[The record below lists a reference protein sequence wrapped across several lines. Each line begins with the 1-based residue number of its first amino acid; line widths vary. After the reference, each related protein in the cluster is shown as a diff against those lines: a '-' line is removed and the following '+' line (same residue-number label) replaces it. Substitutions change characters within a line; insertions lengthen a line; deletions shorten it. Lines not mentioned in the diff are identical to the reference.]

1 MFKKLP
7 HLRLI
12 CLLMAVVLFGVSNN
26 IWSSPADAARTVEQ
40 IEAEQAQLQEKQNEL
55 YSQLALLEEQQASA
69 LEYQEVLEEQMRTI
83 EAQIVAANEDI
94 RALNAS
100 IEVLNEKIEASKEK
114 YAESLALFKERIK
127 ALYKTGKVGTL
138 EILLNSES
146 FSEYAMR
153 VEVMKSIGAH
163 DTELCNTIMEY
174 LNETEDE
181 RALLKEE
188 KAAVAELKKTLE
200 SKTEELMALNE
211 ENKALLEQLGR
222 NHAATV
228 NSLNESY
235 EYADYLANEMQEVLA
250 AMATPTPA
258 PTPAPTPTP
267 EPSPEPSPTP
277 NPDGTTPEPTPTP
290 TPTPAPEPEET
301 PPGIYLQWP
310 CPGYSYISAGWEGYP
325 GHKGL
330 DMAASFGTPIYA
342 AASGTVIMAND
353 EDEWGNSWG
362 YYVSIYHNSSYSTLY
377 AHCASLTVESGQ
389 WVNQGELIG
398 YVGLTGN
405 TSGYH
410 LHFEVYENGV
420 RVPPEKFFG
429 MSY

>member
-1 MFKKLP
+1 MFKNRSY
-7 HLRLI
+7 LRLA
-12 CLLMAVVLFGVSNN
+12 CLLLAVAVFGISN

-40 IEAEQAQLQEKQNEL
+40 IEAEQAQLQDKQNEL
-55 YSQLALLEEQQASA
+55 YAELALLEEQQADA

-94 RALNAS
+94 RALNSS
-100 IEVLNEKIEASKEK
+100 IDVLNEKIEASKEK
-114 YAESLALFKERIK
+114 YSESIALFKERIK

-174 LNETEDE
+174 LEETEDE
-181 RALLKEE
+181 RTLLKEE
-188 KAAVAELKKTLE
+188 KATVAELKKTLE
-200 SKTEELMALNE
+200 SKTEELMALND
-211 ENKALLEQLGR
+211 ENKALLDKLDK
-222 NHAATV
+222 NHATTV
-228 NSLNESY
+228 ASINDSY
-235 EYADYLANEMQEVLA
+235 EYADYLANEMEQILA

-258 PTPAPTPTP
+258 PTPEPTP

-290 TPTPAPEPEET
+290 TPTPEPTPEPSA
-301 PPGIYLQWP
+301 PGIYLQWP
-310 CPGYSYISAGWEGYP
+310 CPGYSCISAGWDGYP

-330 DMAASFGTPIYA
+330 DMAANYGTPIYA

-353 EDEWGNSWG
+353 DDEWGNSWG

-389 WVNQGELIG
+389 WVDQGQLIG

-405 TSGYH
+405 TTGYH